1 MEVNHEVVARKYRPA
16 TFHELTGQEHV
27 SKTLQNSLERGRLH
41 HAYLFSG
48 VRGTGKTTTARILA
62 RGANCI
68 PGITSEPCLKC
79 ASCTEIGTGASLDV
93 IEIDAASNTGVDQVR
108 EVIINNISLAPA
120 RDRFKIFVIDEVHRL
135 SGHAF
140 DALLKTLE
148 EPPAHVLFIL
158 ATTEFH
164 KVPETI
170 VSRCQHF
177 DFRQIPVEKIY
188 NRLKEISTAESITI
202 TDSALREIARY
213 GGGSLRDALSAL
225 DQVIAFSGS
234 EISDDDVAGALGI
247 VQFDVLEKAAL
258 AVADSKPAMVFEI
271 VTELEARGSDLRDF
285 SKQFMA
291 MLRHLL
297 FLKSGIK
304 DADTL
309 GVAEQDVAKL
319 EGLASRF
326 SEEELVRSFHLLAEI
341 EKEIKD
347 SPYPRFTLEL
357 GLVKLAGAIRLE
369 PISEALSRLE
379 SLENRLSS
387 ASGGASTQ
395 SAPRFASAPIST
407 PSPPPRA
414 KAPTYESE
422 PEDTGFEEVSEP
434 LEIIE
439 PPRASSRDFSSQV
452 KLIVDELERQ
462 NRTALIVAL
471 RDASSIDVSNGSL
484 IVTYAQDNVFTKRLR
499 NSQTLFRE
507 VGEKVFKQPLNIEI
521 RIKPGA
527 ESKPHGLVPSEARPG
542 EEARS
547 RRAELEERAL
557 KNPTVRLVKEGLR
570 AEIID
575 VREKEREL

>member
-27 SKTLQNSLERGRLH
+27 SKTLQNSLDRGRLH

-68 PGITSEPCLKC
+68 PGITSQPCLKC
-79 ASCTEIGTGASLDV
+79 ASCLEIGTGASLDV

-188 NRLKEISTAESITI
+188 NRLKEISTVESITI
-202 TDSALREIARY
+202 AESALREIARY

-234 EISDDDVAGALGI
+234 EISDVDVAGALGI

-258 AVADSKPAMVFEI
+258 AIADSKPAMVFEI

-326 SEEELVRSFHLLAEI
+326 SEEELVRSFHVLAEI

-357 GLVKLAGAIRLE
+357 GLVKLAGAMRLE
-369 PISEALSRLE
+369 PISDALSRLE
-379 SLENRLSS
+379 SLENRLTGT
-387 ASGGASTQ
+387 AGGASAQ
-395 SAPRFASAPIST
+395 SSPRLTNAPVST
-407 PSPPPRA
+407 PPPPPARS
-414 KAPTYESE
+414 PVTSFEPE
-422 PEDTGFEEVSEP
+422 PEDTGFEELSEP
-434 LEIIE
+434 VEIIE
-439 PPRASSRDFSSQV
+439 APRASSRDFSKQV
-452 KLIVDELERQ
+452 KLVVDELEKQ

-471 RDASSIDVSNGSL
+471 RDATNVEVSNGSL
-484 IVTYAQDNVFTKRLR
+484 IATYAQDNVFAKRLK

-521 RIKPGA
+521 RIKPGVEA
-527 ESKPHGLVPSEARPG
+527 KPAGLAPPGAVPG
-542 EEARS
+542 EEGKIRRS
-547 RRAELEERAL
+547 ELEERAL
-557 KNPTVRLVKEGLR
+557 KNPTVRMVQEGLR

-575 VREKEREL
+575 VREKE

>member
-1 MEVNHEVVARKYRPA
+1 MNHEVVARKYRPA

-27 SKTLQNSLERGRLH
+27 SKTLQNSLDRGRLH

-68 PGITSEPCLKC
+68 PGITSQPCLKC
-79 ASCTEIGTGASLDV
+79 SSCIEIGIGNALDV

-188 NRLKEISTAESITI
+188 NRVKEIGAAESITI
-202 TDSALREIARY
+202 TESALREIARY

-234 EISDDDVAGALGI
+234 EISDEDVAGALGI

-258 AVADSKPAMVFEI
+258 AVADSKPALVFEI
-271 VTELEARGSDLRDF
+271 VTQLEARGSDLRDF

-291 MLRHLL
+291 TLRHLL

-309 GVAEQDVAKL
+309 GVAEQDIAKL
-319 EGLASRF
+319 QALASRF
-326 SEEELVRSFHLLAEI
+326 SEEELVRSFHVLAEI

-357 GLVKLAGAIRLE
+357 GLVKLAGAMRLE

-379 SLENRLSS
+379 SLEYRLSS
-387 ASGGASTQ
+387 ASGSASAQITPRSAGVPVPAPSQ
-395 SAPRFASAPIST
+395 APRAQATS
-407 PSPPPRA
+407 
-414 KAPTYESE
+414 YESE
-422 PEDTGFEEVSEP
+422 PEDIGFEESSESVAVVES
-434 LEIIE
+434 L
-439 PPRASSRDFSSQV
+439 RASSRDFSSRV
-452 KLIVDELERQ
+452 KLILDELERQ
-462 NRTALIVAL
+462 NRTALVVAL
-471 RDASSIDVSNGSL
+471 RDATSVDVSNGSL
-484 IVTYAQDNVFTKRLR
+484 IATFAQDNVFAKRLR

-507 VGEKVFKQPLNIEI
+507 VGEKVFKQPLNIDI
-521 RIKPGA
+521 RIKSVAEAKPNEATPAVAPAGA
-527 ESKPHGLVPSEARPG
+527 EGK
-542 EEARS
+542 S

-557 KNPTVRLVKEGLR
+557 KSPTVRLAKEALR

-575 VREKEREL
+575 VREKERET

>member
-27 SKTLQNSLERGRLH
+27 SKTLQNSLDRGRLH

-68 PGITSEPCLKC
+68 PGITSQPCLKC
-79 ASCTEIGTGASLDV
+79 SSCIEIGIGNALDV

-188 NRLKEISTAESITI
+188 NRVKEIGAAESITI
-202 TDSALREIARY
+202 TESALREIARY

-234 EISDDDVAGALGI
+234 EISDEDVAGALGI

-258 AVADSKPAMVFEI
+258 AVADSKPALVFEI
-271 VTELEARGSDLRDF
+271 VTQLEARGSDLRDF

-291 MLRHLL
+291 TLRHLL

-309 GVAEQDVAKL
+309 GVAEQDIAKL
-319 EGLASRF
+319 QALASRF
-326 SEEELVRSFHLLAEI
+326 SEEELVRSFHVLAEI

-357 GLVKLAGAIRLE
+357 GLVKLAGAMRLE

-387 ASGGASTQ
+387 ASGSASAQITPRSAGVPVPAPSQ
-395 SAPRFASAPIST
+395 APRAQATS
-407 PSPPPRA
+407 
-414 KAPTYESE
+414 YDSE
-422 PEDTGFEEVSEP
+422 PEDIGFEESSESVAVVES
-434 LEIIE
+434 L
-439 PPRASSRDFSSQV
+439 RASSRDFSSRV
-452 KLIVDELERQ
+452 KLILDELERQ
-462 NRTALIVAL
+462 NRTALVVAL
-471 RDASSIDVSNGSL
+471 RDATSVDVSNGSL
-484 IVTYAQDNVFTKRLR
+484 IATFAQDNVFAKRLR

-507 VGEKVFKQPLNIEI
+507 VGEKVFKQPLNIDI
-521 RIKPGA
+521 RIKSVAEAKPNEATPAVAPAGA
-527 ESKPHGLVPSEARPG
+527 EGK
-542 EEARS
+542 S

-557 KNPTVRLVKEGLR
+557 KSPTVRLAKEALR

-575 VREKEREL
+575 VREKERET

>member
-27 SKTLQNSLERGRLH
+27 SKTLQNSLDRGRLH

-68 PGITSEPCLKC
+68 PGITSQPCLKC
-79 ASCTEIGTGASLDV
+79 SSCIEIGIGNALDV

-188 NRLKEISTAESITI
+188 NRVKEIGAAESITI
-202 TDSALREIARY
+202 TESALREIARY

-234 EISDDDVAGALGI
+234 EISDEDVAGALGI

-258 AVADSKPAMVFEI
+258 AVADSKPALVFEI
-271 VTELEARGSDLRDF
+271 VTQLEARGSDLRDF

-291 MLRHLL
+291 TLRHLL

-309 GVAEQDVAKL
+309 GVAEQDIAKL
-319 EGLASRF
+319 QALASRF
-326 SEEELVRSFHLLAEI
+326 SEEELVRSFHVLAEI

-357 GLVKLAGAIRLE
+357 GLVKLAGAMRLE

-379 SLENRLSS
+379 SLENRLSRASGS
-387 ASGGASTQ
+387 ASAQITPRSAGVPVPAPSQ
-395 SAPRFASAPIST
+395 APRAQATS
-407 PSPPPRA
+407 
-414 KAPTYESE
+414 YESE
-422 PEDTGFEEVSEP
+422 PEDIGFEESSESVAVVES
-434 LEIIE
+434 L
-439 PPRASSRDFSSQV
+439 RASSRDFSSRV
-452 KLIVDELERQ
+452 KLILDELERQ
-462 NRTALIVAL
+462 NRTALVVAL
-471 RDASSIDVSNGSL
+471 RDATSVDVSNGSL
-484 IVTYAQDNVFTKRLR
+484 IATFAQDNVFAKRLR

-507 VGEKVFKQPLNIEI
+507 VGEKVFKQPLNIDI
-521 RIKPGA
+521 RIKSVAEAKPNEATPAVAPAGA
-527 ESKPHGLVPSEARPG
+527 EGK
-542 EEARS
+542 S

-557 KNPTVRLVKEGLR
+557 KSPTVRLAKEALR

-575 VREKEREL
+575 VREKERET

>member
-1 MEVNHEVVARKYRPA
+1 VNHEVVARKYRPA

-27 SKTLQNSLERGRLH
+27 SKTLQNSLDRGRLH

-68 PGITSEPCLKC
+68 PGITSQPCLKC
-79 ASCTEIGTGASLDV
+79 SSCIEISIGNALDV

-188 NRLKEISTAESITI
+188 NRVKEIGAAESITI
-202 TDSALREIARY
+202 TESALREIARY

-234 EISDDDVAGALGI
+234 EISDEDVAGALGI

-258 AVADSKPAMVFEI
+258 AVADSKPALVFEI
-271 VTELEARGSDLRDF
+271 VTQLEARGSDLRDF

-291 MLRHLL
+291 TLRHLL

-309 GVAEQDVAKL
+309 GVAEQDIAKL
-319 EGLASRF
+319 QALASRF
-326 SEEELVRSFHLLAEI
+326 SEEELVRSFHVLAEI

-357 GLVKLAGAIRLE
+357 GLVKLAGAMRLE

-379 SLENRLSS
+379 SLENRLSRASGS
-387 ASGGASTQ
+387 ASAQITPRSAGVPVPAPSQ
-395 SAPRFASAPIST
+395 APRAQATS
-407 PSPPPRA
+407 
-414 KAPTYESE
+414 YESE
-422 PEDTGFEEVSEP
+422 PEDIGFEESSESVAVVES
-434 LEIIE
+434 L
-439 PPRASSRDFSSQV
+439 RASSRDFSSRV
-452 KLIVDELERQ
+452 KLILDELERQ
-462 NRTALIVAL
+462 NRTALVVAL
-471 RDASSIDVSNGSL
+471 RDATSVDVSNGSL
-484 IVTYAQDNVFTKRLR
+484 IATFAQDNVFAKRLR

-507 VGEKVFKQPLNIEI
+507 VGEKVFKQPLNIDI
-521 RIKPGA
+521 RIKSVAEAKPNEATPAVAPAGA
-527 ESKPHGLVPSEARPG
+527 EGK
-542 EEARS
+542 S

-557 KNPTVRLVKEGLR
+557 KSPTVRLAKEALR

-575 VREKEREL
+575 VREKERET